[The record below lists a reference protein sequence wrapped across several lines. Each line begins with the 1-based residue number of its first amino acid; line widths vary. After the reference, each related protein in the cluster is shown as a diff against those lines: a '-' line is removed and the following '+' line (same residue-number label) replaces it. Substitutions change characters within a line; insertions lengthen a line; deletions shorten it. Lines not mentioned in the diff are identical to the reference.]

1 MQTFT
6 KRAIDVTINWG
17 KGDYGATPGPD
28 ILLTG
33 HRVLAQV
40 VYVNGAYQ
48 ATASIRI
55 YGMTMNEINE
65 CIGTNPNAYAVTG
78 SRIRLSASTAKGAM
92 AQIYDGQILRS
103 FGEFNSQPEP
113 CLLVEGQGAVL
124 ASLKPV
130 PARSYKGTADAA
142 DIAADIAKSIGLA
155 FENSGVSVIL
165 DNPYF
170 SGTDYTQ
177 LQKLGDAARFHY
189 TIDRGVLAIWPR
201 GGSRKTEVPIL
212 VSSQTGMV
220 GYPDIGSDR
229 IFLRTL
235 MNPDLAIGRKINIQS
250 DLLPACGDWVVISAI
265 HNIESELPGGSW
277 FTEVQAVKQTQ
288 P

>member
-40 VYVNGAYQ
+40 VYINGAQQ
-48 ATASIRI
+48 ATADLRI
-55 YGMTMNEINE
+55 YGMTLNEINQ
-65 CIGTNPNAYAVTG
+65 CTGTNPNAYAVTG
-78 SRIRLSASTAKGAM
+78 SRIRVSASTAKGSM

-113 CLLVEGQGAVL
+113 CLLVSAQGAVI
-124 ASLKPV
+124 ASAKPV
-130 PARSYKGTADAA
+130 AARSYSGSVDAA
-142 DIAADIAKSIGLA
+142 TVCADIAKSMNLA

-177 LQKLGDAARFHY
+177 LVACTDAANINFAV
-189 TIDRGVLAIWPR
+189 DRGVLAIWPK
-201 GGSRKTEVPIL
+201 GGSRKAEVPIP
-212 VSSQTGMV
+212 VSPQTGMV

-235 MNPDLAIGRKINIQS
+235 MNPDLALGRRMQVQS
-250 DLLPACGDWVVISAI
+250 DLMPACGIFSIISVI
-265 HNIESELPGGSW
+265 HNVESELPGGAW
-277 FTEVQAVKQTQ
+277 FTEVQAVKEAMQ
-288 P
+288 